1 MFRADF
7 LHDASKSVQMVP
19 NLPLPDRP
27 GLSRYDCMRKTP
39 MSDEQLHCQN
49 PACGLPIEVI
59 PGHRRRKYC
68 DDACKMAAQPALR
81 ERAGWR
87 ERWGDLL
94 SASLDQLRHL
104 RITYGAAL
112 AEQIAAVL
120 KAERDEGR
128 KNLTEE
134 RTILLEEIM
143 LAGEQVDFP
152 AIATEAFELQPGV
165 FAWSAFCGRA
175 SIEDLRLA
183 REAVH
188 LKLQAKNG
196 RLKLHT

>member
-1 MFRADF
+1 
-7 LHDASKSVQMVP
+7 
-19 NLPLPDRP
+19 
-27 GLSRYDCMRKTP
+27 
-39 MSDEQLHCQN
+39 MSDEQPRCQN

-59 PGHRRRKYC
+59 PGHRQRKYC
-68 DDACKMAAQPALR
+68 DDACKIAAHRARVTAESQARYEALQLQLALR
-81 ERAGWR
+81 EREGWR

-94 SASLDQLRHL
+94 LASLDLLHHL
-104 RITYGAAL
+104 RITYGMAL
-112 AEQIAAVL
+112 AEQIAAAL

-134 RTILLEEIM
+134 RTTLLEEIM

-175 SIEDLRLA
+175 SIEDLHLA
-183 REAVH
+183 REAAH

-196 RLKLHT
+196 RLKLQS